1 MLSPLAVRGPS
12 PAKPRAM
19 MLEPVSAL
27 NVMVLL
33 VFLQA
38 AKRFVSATVQNR
50 IFRLFKTGQS
60 VRG

>member
-1 MLSPLAVRGPS
+1 MSPLAVRRPS

-27 NVMVLL
+27 NVIMLL

-38 AKRFVSATVQNR
+38 AKRFETASQFTTFHQAVM
-50 IFRLFKTGQS
+50 
-60 VRG
+60 